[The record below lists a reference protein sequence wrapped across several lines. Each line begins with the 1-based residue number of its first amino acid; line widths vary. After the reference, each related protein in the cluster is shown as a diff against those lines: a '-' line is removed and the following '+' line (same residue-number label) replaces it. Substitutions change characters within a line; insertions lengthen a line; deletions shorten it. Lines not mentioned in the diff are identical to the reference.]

1 MIIVTHSSNV
11 TGEIYPIA
19 EIGKLAH
26 EHGIL
31 MMSDIAQSAGHLL
44 IDMEKMNLDIL
55 CFSGHKGLLGNSG
68 VGGFCLAQSI
78 EIEPLIS
85 GGTGMDSFNHF
96 QSDYYPEHVEAG
108 TRNMTGI
115 ASLKAGVFYLMK
127 YQDEKSKYT
136 NELVELLYDGLKNI
150 PQVVLYGDFK
160 ERTPIL
166 AFNIRGMDS
175 FQVADLLNN
184 KYDID
189 LILLQKKGE
198 FLKDIPKNVNVTE
211 IRKNNFQYVFFR
223 FVSPY
228 RKYIINK
235 IINKKKYDVAIGFF
249 EGRSATWVADIK
261 QKIRKI
267 AWIHNDVNKFNIG
280 ISEKEI
286 IDTYNKMDKVITVS
300 EVAKASFCDKYK
312 FDEEKVEVLY
322 NLIDEKNIIEKSK
335 EEVKKNNVFTFTNV
349 GKMRPQKRQDRL
361 IKIAKNLK
369 NDNYKFKIQIIGN
382 GPEEEKIK
390 KLIKDYD
397 VEDVVELLGL
407 KLNPYPYIKQAD
419 CIVVS
424 SDFEGYSVAI
434 KEALLLKKA
443 IVSTNVSGVSEM
455 FENGKYGIATEIST
469 EALEKTMKM
478 ILDGTINIK
487 KIEANLEKFDCGNN
501 QIIRKLINLIE
512 G

>member
-1 MIIVTHSSNV
+1 M
-11 TGEIYPIA
+11 
-19 EIGKLAH
+19 
-26 EHGIL
+26 
-31 MMSDIAQSAGHLL
+31 
-44 IDMEKMNLDIL
+44 
-55 CFSGHKGLLGNSG
+55 
-68 VGGFCLAQSI
+68 
-78 EIEPLIS
+78 
-85 GGTGMDSFNHF
+85 
-96 QSDYYPEHVEAG
+96 
-108 TRNMTGI
+108 
-115 ASLKAGVFYLMK
+115 
-127 YQDEKSKYT
+127 
-136 NELVELLYDGLKNI
+136 
-150 PQVVLYGDFK
+150 
-160 ERTPIL
+160 
-166 AFNIRGMDS
+166 
-175 FQVADLLNN
+175 
-184 KYDID
+184 
-189 LILLQKKGE
+189 QKKGE

-434 KEALLLKKA
+434 QEALLLKKA

>member
-1 MIIVTHSSNV
+1 M
-11 TGEIYPIA
+11 
-19 EIGKLAH
+19 
-26 EHGIL
+26 
-31 MMSDIAQSAGHLL
+31 
-44 IDMEKMNLDIL
+44 
-55 CFSGHKGLLGNSG
+55 
-68 VGGFCLAQSI
+68 
-78 EIEPLIS
+78 
-85 GGTGMDSFNHF
+85 
-96 QSDYYPEHVEAG
+96 
-108 TRNMTGI
+108 
-115 ASLKAGVFYLMK
+115 
-127 YQDEKSKYT
+127 
-136 NELVELLYDGLKNI
+136 
-150 PQVVLYGDFK
+150 
-160 ERTPIL
+160 
-166 AFNIRGMDS
+166 
-175 FQVADLLNN
+175 
-184 KYDID
+184 
-189 LILLQKKGE
+189 QKKGE

-397 VEDVVELLGL
+397 VED
-407 KLNPYPYIKQAD
+407 Y
-419 CIVVS
+419 
-424 SDFEGYSVAI
+424 
-434 KEALLLKKA
+434 
-443 IVSTNVSGVSEM
+443 
-455 FENGKYGIATEIST
+455 
-469 EALEKTMKM
+469 
-478 ILDGTINIK
+478 
-487 KIEANLEKFDCGNN
+487 
-501 QIIRKLINLIE
+501 
-512 G
+512 